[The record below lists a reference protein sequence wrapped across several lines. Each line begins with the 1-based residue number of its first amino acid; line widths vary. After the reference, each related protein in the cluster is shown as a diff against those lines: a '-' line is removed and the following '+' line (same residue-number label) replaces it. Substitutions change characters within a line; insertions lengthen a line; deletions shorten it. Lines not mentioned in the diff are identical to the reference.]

1 MLSIITYMYS
11 TYDHYL
17 ITKLIFYSYIQV
29 KLMMIV
35 MHILKKIGTTKPGL
49 TRQIFACTIRVVC
62 NHSHMQAD
70 KGLDTKV
77 KTDI

>member
-17 ITKLIFYSYIQV
+17 IKKLIFYSYIQV

-35 MHILKKIGTTKPGL
+35 MHILKKNK
-49 TRQIFACTIRVVC
+49 
-62 NHSHMQAD
+62 ND
-70 KGLDTKV
+70 KTA
-77 KTDI
+77 TD